1 MIEDYVITV
10 IADLPLLWK
19 RIKKKKQDTES
30 EGTSSQVAP
39 SVRSPTSELLLQ
51 IKCLISSK
59 LKFIRASRTRKKL
72 ILCTA
77 LRADQTLKMVSQQK
91 RLETFSL
98 LESSSV
104 KEIQ

>member
-10 IADLPLLWK
+10 IADLLLLWK
-19 RIKKKKQDTES
+19 RIKKEKQDTES

-51 IKCLISSK
+51 TKCLISSK

-72 ILCTA
+72 ICTA
-77 LRADQTLKMVSQQK
+77 SRADQTFKMVRQQK

-98 LESSSV
+98 LESS
-104 KEIQ
+104 Q